1 MTTRLYLIRHGQT
14 AHSAAD
20 RFSGASDVDLAE
32 EGRRQATCLAQRLAG
47 EPIAAFYCSPLRRA
61 IETAGLI
68 AHPHGLTP
76 TPVADLREVD
86 YGLWEGLPRD
96 EVLARFADEYAAWE
110 GDPLTLAPRDGETGL
125 AVLARMLPALRAI
138 VRRHEGQRVAVVAHK
153 SANRLALCGL
163 LGLDPR
169 TYRDR
174 LDQSPGC
181 LNIVDFGGDGQAR
194 LVLFNDV
201 SHYASPRPLGEG

>member
-32 EGRRQATCLAQRLAG
+32 EGQRQATCLAQRLAG
-47 EPIAAFYCSPLRRA
+47 EPITAFYCSPLRRA

-76 TPVADLREVD
+76 TPVAGLREID
-86 YGLWEGLPRD
+86 YGLWEGLPRE
-96 EVLARFADEYAAWE
+96 EVLAQFGDEYAAWE

-125 AVLARMLPALRAI
+125 AVLARMLPALRDIA
-138 VRRHEGQRVAVVAHK
+138 RHHAGQRVAVVAHK

-174 LDQSPGC
+174 LDQSPAC
-181 LNIVDFGGDGQAR
+181 LNIVDFADNGQAR

-201 SHYASPRPLGEG
+201 SHYQ